1 MHTRLLFTAL
11 LAPLFVGCASITG
24 TTGQSVSVQ
33 TLSQDGAEVTGAKC
47 DMSNS
52 KGKWFVTSPGSV
64 SITRSNDNLVVQ
76 CRKEPY
82 EVGTGSIVSET
93 KGAMFGN
100 ILFGGGIGALVDHNS
115 GAAYEYPAF
124 FKVIMGAAHGAVDA
138 INEAV
143 TPALASTAVT
153 SPVMKDSNSSFEQLE
168 SLKRLLDKGVIT
180 RAEFDLK
187 KAGVLK
193 QM

>member
-1 MHTRLLFTAL
+1 MSIRLYIIAL
-11 LAPLFVGCASITG
+11 LAPAFVGCASITG

-33 TLSQDGAEVTGAKC
+33 TMSQEGVEVTGAKC
-47 DMSNS
+47 DMTNS

-64 SITRSNDNLVVQ
+64 NITRSNDNLVVQ

-100 ILFGGGIGALVDHNS
+100 IIFGGGIGAIVDHNT

-124 FKVIMGAAHGAVDA
+124 FKIIMGAAHGAVAAISDA
-138 INEAV
+138 VAPGA
-143 TPALASTAVT
+143 TTTGASIVK
-153 SPVMKDSNSSFEQLE
+153 SDNSAFEQLE
-168 SLKRLLDKGVIT
+168 SLKRLLDKGVISQ
-180 RAEFDLK
+180 AEFDAK
-187 KAGVLK
+187 KAVVLK
-193 QM
+193 QI